1 MLGERHFTVD
11 SFSMPMPLVL
21 PSTESEASLVQRA
34 QNGDAA
40 ALGALFDRHGESI
53 YRVAYRLLRS
63 REDAEDTVQD
73 VFGGLRHALSRYSE
87 SGTFAAWLRMVTI
100 RAALMRRRA
109 EMRRDTTARAGA
121 THTSPDL
128 ALRMTL
134 DAAMTALPELLR
146 DVFVLRA
153 IEGYSH
159 DEIARLLDI
168 SASASKVRMHRAV
181 QQLQNTLRGSL

>member
-1 MLGERHFTVD
+1 MTGGRHFTVD
-11 SFSMPMPLVL
+11 SPSMPMPLLL
-21 PSTESEASLVQRA
+21 PTTESEASIVQRA
-34 QNGDAA
+34 RNGDAA
-40 ALGALFDRHGESI
+40 ALGELFDRHGESI

-73 VFGGLRHALSRYSE
+73 VFGGLRLALNRYTE
-87 SGTFAAWLRMVTI
+87 GGTFAAWLHMVTI

-109 EMRRDTTARAGA
+109 ERRRDANTHKGA
-121 THTSPDL
+121 AQTFPDP

-134 DAAMTALPELLR
+134 DSAVTALPERLR

-153 IEGYSH
+153 IEGYTH
-159 DEIARLLDI
+159 DEIAQLLDI

-181 QQLQNTLRGSL
+181 QQLQQTLRGSL